1 MTTKPRSCPI
11 NDIEHIRKFVAY
23 AKRRVNDAEYYPP
36 INHYRYLAALALYSK
51 CLTVA
56 GAIITLL
63 EADFSDEGFGMTRT
77 LMDVF
82 ITLH

>member
-1 MTTKPRSCPI
+1 MTSNTFGS
-11 NDIEHIRKFVAY
+11 
-23 AKRRVNDAEYYPP
+23 
-36 INHYRYLAALALYSK
+36 HYRYLAALALYSK